1 MSQKRMLKEDY
12 INIITEHFSKQNKKL
27 TNLARANI
35 TELKNIIK
43 KTDIKFNQAEYL
55 KGKNIE
61 IKEKKEQESKE
72 KENKEEERK
81 LYNLDKQNQKL
92 FWEELDEVKKNKLIN
107 WFVLSNQITFIKNYF
122 INMEHNKNII
132 MQVDKLEMDLNNKS
146 GYVERVNGNT
156 LDYGGI
162 KRVFGCLYE
171 TEFNVVKETN
181 DIKIRF
187 EDGDMNTIKIYEY
200 LEKYN
205 WKVTENFDMVIEEVE
220 K

>member
-1 MSQKRMLKEDY
+1 
-12 INIITEHFSKQNKKL
+12 
-27 TNLARANI
+27 
-35 TELKNIIK
+35 
-43 KTDIKFNQAEYL
+43 IKFNEAEYL